1 MPTRSKSK
9 SRTRTNPKLAAHFC
23 RCIKAV
29 APKFGGMSRGEGAAI
44 AICVKSILQS
54 RGRTLK
60 RFRCK
65 EGASITTQSRTK
77 TGPASKTALSPSYAR
92 TKTKTKT
99 KTRSH
104 RN

>member
-1 MPTRSKSK
+1 MSQTRSRSASKSKSKSK
-9 SRTRTNPKLAAHFC
+9 SRSNPKLAAHFC

-29 APKFGGMSRGEGAAI
+29 APKFGGIAKGEGAAI

-77 TGPASKTALSPSYAR
+77 TKIAGKSGSR
-92 TKTKTKT
+92 T
-99 KTRSH
+99 KTRSR

>member
-9 SRTRTNPKLAAHFC
+9 SRTRSNPKLAAHFC

-29 APKFGGMSRGEGAAI
+29 APKFGGLVKGEGAAI
-44 AICVKSILQS
+44 AICVKSILQTK
-54 RGRTLK
+54 GRTLK

-65 EGASITTQSRTK
+65 EGASITTQSRSKTKTK

-92 TKTKTKT
+92 TKT
-99 KTRSH
+99 RSH

>member
-9 SRTRTNPKLAAHFC
+9 SRSNPKLAAHFC

-65 EGASITTQSRTK
+65 EGASITTQSRSKTK
-77 TGPASKTALSPSYAR
+77 TGPASKTALSPSYTR
-92 TKTKTKT
+92 T